1 MKSVLTIIKEQ
12 RDSGRNVFKSDEQ
25 LGLTLRV
32 RCVPGNPK
40 AQLVSV
46 NKIGN
51 KYTLE
56 ELVSEGETPRTFVLT
71 ADNEEFFSYVG
82 NYNEKPVPDAKLENG
97 VFSIG
102 ENTIDTG
109 DLVIEQILGTLPGYV
124 VVSVGNFIYSYNVQE
139 DRFNPIAGGVPNGD
153 TMYAEFDSL
162 TVGEDT
168 VVVSRVYEMTSY
180 FDKEL
185 KDDIPVE
192 RLLNQ
197 SVKKIIMD
205 MGNISFV
212 DVYPVSGLISGV
224 SGTVKDI
231 RPVVGSESTYLVTVI
246 NNTEDVEGVKNV
258 VNANTEE
265 KTLLF
270 DESGCSDHNPDYRDL
285 GSGKIYEAGSQDSL
299 VTVLKRNEVDIVGIV
314 SLPLKDAYKKMKGYI
329 FALPEVKDTDSK
341 GNKTFTYAFANEKAE
356 IKKVVLTITDRS
368 RTIKLI

>member
-32 RCVPGNPK
+32 RCIPGNPK

-46 NKIGN
+46 NKTGD

-109 DLVIEQILGTLPGYV
+109 DLVIDQILGTLPGYV
-124 VVSVGNFIYSYNVQE
+124 IVAVGNFIYSYNVQE
-139 DRFNPIAGGVPNGD
+139 DRFKPVAGGVPNSD

-162 TVGEDT
+162 TVGNGT
-168 VVVSRVYEMTSY
+168 AVVSRVYEKTSY

-185 KDDIPVE
+185 KSDIPVD
-192 RLLNQ
+192 RLFDQ
-197 SVKKIIMD
+197 SVKMIVMD

-212 DVYPVSGLISGV
+212 DLYPVSGLISGV
-224 SGTVKDI
+224 PTIKDI
-231 RPVVGSESTYLVTVI
+231 RPVAGDNTAYLVTVI
-246 NNTEDVEGVKNV
+246 NNTEEVEGIRNV
-258 VNANTEE
+258 INANTEE
-265 KTLLF
+265 KILLF
-270 DESGCSDHNPDYRDL
+270 DKSGCSDYNLDYRDL
-285 GSGKIYEAGSQDSL
+285 GSGKIYEAGSQDGL
-299 VTVLKRNEVDIVGIV
+299 VTVLKRNEIDIVGIV
-314 SLPLKDAYKKMKGYI
+314 SLPLKDAYRKMKGFIY
-329 FALPEVKDTDSK
+329 ALPEVKDTDSK
-341 GNKTFTYAFANEKAE
+341 GNKTYTYAFANEKAE

-368 RTIKLI
+368 RSIKLI